1 MSSSGHETLIRDLTA
16 AAVHYC
22 STGALIPGGGTITLA
37 GATDHARTT
46 ADIGSVRLCCP
57 FPEPAALGK
66 AGEVGA
72 GLLTAL
78 RFDSTIRSAAM
89 VPCSPSILDVAE
101 RILLDAAEY
110 DRHGTPPGISTMDW
124 GTAFCCREGVPDLIY
139 DRSADPFKIVIF
151 AERPMD
157 VVDEIIMLSRR
168 STNIEL

>member
-1 MSSSGHETLIRDLTA
+1 MNGSGHEALIRDLTA

-22 STGALIPGGGTITLA
+22 STGALIPGGGTIILA
-37 GATDHARTT
+37 AATDHARTT

-57 FPEPAALGK
+57 FPEPAAPGE
-66 AGEVGA
+66 AEEVGA

-78 RFDSTIRSAAM
+78 RFDPTIRSTAM
-89 VPCSPSILDVAE
+89 VPCSPSILKVAE
-101 RILLDAAEY
+101 RVLLEVAGY
-110 DRHGTPPGISTMDW
+110 DRHRAPPGISSMDW

-139 DRSADPFKIVIF
+139 DRSADPFRIVIF